1 MENNNSFLE
10 RFLASAATPKRGSL
24 HYRFKLNKKSKR
36 KQKAIAMAL
45 IQGKRTSKMS
55 TTTRLSLAFIL
66 SVSALLTMAGCE
78 RVEPRQEVVR
88 TEICSSPDIK
98 IIEELLST
106 DANVRKD
113 ANEKVR
119 IAIEADMRAELSN
132 VVEAHISWKMGPLF
146 PDVRREKARSHS
158 GTLREFVIRTA
169 AACGWWPQEV
179 ADNVIRCTVYSR
191 KPFGPTTF
199 ECIVDVI
206 CHADDRLSLLFV
218 GHEYHTDFEW
228 IHAAGLYSGLTG
240 KSMCH
245 DKYGDPMDDRMRIGR
260 DFGID
265 GGKPVSA
272 PAPMDASFFEIR
284 NGTVYRLKQNVDA
297 EELVIPA
304 GVKGVCIDGLVH
316 GNVRRIVIPE
326 GVVRLGRQSG
336 GYRPGTKLEAV
347 KLPAS
352 VRELSPTAFDGHW
365 RRLHSIEVAD
375 GSPYTMKDGC
385 LIDTRNGS
393 LVFALPGRG
402 RIIVPS
408 SVKTIGEYAFNSNDA
423 TEIVLPEGVLVIDRG
438 AFYDCRSLERL
449 SISASLISIK
459 SDAFKNCG
467 NLAEIS
473 VAEGN
478 LRYSARDGLL
488 IDKESATLLR
498 AFGQLISVTIP
509 DDVKIIG
516 ANAFSFLKSVVSIVV
531 PDGVRRIEDGAF
543 SYCTKLEELRLPEQ
557 VEFCGDHFIMGC
569 ESLRSVRIPKGLGS
583 LSGMFSIGGCS
594 RLREIVLPEGLR
606 TISTGGLGA
615 ICRCDA
621 LERIVLPSS
630 VTRIG
635 SGGAFQE
642 NKNLKMFEVH
652 PDNLAF
658 RAEDGVLFSK
668 DMTRLVRCPE
678 AKMGVYKIPDTVQK
692 IDACAFAQCRNLSE
706 IYIPTSVTDIGYG
719 AFKDCPAKTNRV
731 TTLNGEASQ
740 STAKIGRPQKEE
752 HTKTEHGFVAS
763 GVFGD
768 SLSRGLVAG
777 FTFAT
782 DTSDFIHPERLF
794 RIAHESSR
802 KPLVSNGVL
811 PLNGCYSGPTNTT
824 TDVAISELRYDRFS
838 VAVSFKPD
846 FDGVRYGMPLI
857 SFGGGWRWFHV
868 FLNKDGNVDISFRG
882 LFARDVIHFKLK
894 DKFSKNGWN
903 SFVVTF
909 DFDSRRLVAA
919 LNHGER
925 AEFDLPNDFAYR
937 FQSDDWDRCRSV
949 QFADLNN
956 GSVFK
961 GEIDSLL
968 LYNRPLSWNEM
979 QQFFGRKILKEL
991 FNPGLWGGK
1000 SMAMMPSVANRQGS
1014 GSNWRIEATDEACF
1028 YWNGRLSDGRWA
1040 LDARLD
1046 GHGVSVGLERPR
1058 GDGVLDLRKPVLDGT
1073 GRTVPIVGIGLDDM
1087 KLSHVG
1093 VSHSAP
1099 IESVNL
1105 PDTLIWL
1112 GPGALEDCDRLTSV
1126 KLPQSLR
1133 RIGSCAFSGCSN
1145 LNRIDIPTDVEFLSR
1160 DRVFMGC
1167 SSLEEIVVQSEKAEY
1182 KTEDG
1187 VLFSS
1192 DGKILVAYPGG
1203 RRGPYRVPKGVKRIS
1218 ERAFLGCS
1226 RLTELYIPASVRE
1239 IEDYALAGCKGLK
1252 HIEFEDSSFDLN
1264 QDRVFGRS
1272 YPGRPSVSRPTTNLQ
1287 SNHMPETEV
1296 STGKRSEK
1304 DAGKPSA
1311 AFDGSMSNPL
1321 SSDLMTG
1328 LAVAMTSEKLQSNE
1342 QTTKDIPELVRIP
1355 AGVNAGAAPYA
1366 NLGLREYEN
1375 RMSHDMYMD
1384 TTEVSFLKW
1393 RTVKEWAKTNG
1404 YEFINGDK
1412 APDFMGGGDGDK
1424 FFEIYEQ
1431 DIERDKYPATGMTWY
1446 DCLKWCN
1453 ARSEMDGLEPVYCV
1467 DGKPYKKGLHEP
1479 TADVSKSGWRL
1490 PTEDEWQYAARGGKI
1505 GLRFPWG
1512 NTISHKNASYNGM
1525 KNDRAYP
1532 YDQSEGEHPI
1542 YGGPG
1547 EAPVASFDPNGYGL
1561 YDIVG
1566 NAPEFTQDSNDGWV
1580 SVCGGRIGQLAHF
1593 LQIQHHDGCEKTER
1607 RCGFRAMRLAVEK
1620 KAKSETT
1627 ITVDRGLVEKMVAAI
1642 KDSLQQPKSKMAHLA
1657 RNMATFPSWNKSL
1670 KGESYSVGDYVCIW
1684 RKAPPLDIDADS
1696 RRWQAGLGEEKYR
1709 ARIKELRTSNLS
1721 YLHSLAIYDS
1731 AWYEGSFPVP
1741 CIVITVEMSRS
1752 TEIPCVCA
1760 FTPDGHKNF
1769 GKSELLSSD
1778 AGMLLNAFSAISI
1791 AMDNTPDKIGSPEA
1805 GFSRLKSMKD
1815 RIKRMKDKPKGSLT
1829 ACTNCKGTGLVNGSL
1844 CSNCKGW
1851 GKVSGSGAGK

>member
-1 MENNNSFLE
+1 MRQIMSADMA
-10 RFLASAATPKRGSL
+10 LALFGVVFSAALVPT
-24 HYRFKLNKKSKR
+24 
-36 KQKAIAMAL
+36 AL
-45 IQGKRTSKMS
+45 AEDALDPMTGVGGIMRDAE
-55 TTTRLSLAFIL
+55 RRALA
-66 SVSALLTMAGCE
+66 
-78 RVEPRQEVVR
+78 
-88 TEICSSPDIK
+88 
-98 IIEELLST
+98 
-106 DANVRKD
+106 
-113 ANEKVR
+113 
-119 IAIEADMRAELSN
+119 
-132 VVEAHISWKMGPLF
+132 
-146 PDVRREKARSHS
+146 
-158 GTLREFVIRTA
+158 
-169 AACGWWPQEV
+169 
-179 ADNVIRCTVYSR
+179 
-191 KPFGPTTF
+191 
-199 ECIVDVI
+199 
-206 CHADDRLSLLFV
+206 
-218 GHEYHTDFEW
+218 HTD
-228 IHAAGLYSGLTG
+228 T
-240 KSMCH
+240 C
-245 DKYGDPMDDRMRIGR
+245 
-260 DFGID
+260 
-265 GGKPVSA
+265 GGKPASA
-272 PAPMDASFFEIR
+272 PAAVDPSLFNIR
-284 NGTVYRLKQNVDA
+284 NGTVYGLNQNIDA

-336 GYRPGTKLEAV
+336 GYRPGTKIEAV

-365 RRLHSIEVAD
+365 SRLHSIEVAE
-375 GSPYTMKDGC
+375 GSPYLMKDGC
-385 LIDTRNGS
+385 LIDTRNDS
-393 LVFALPGRG
+393 LVFALPGQE
-402 RIIVPS
+402 RIIVPP

-423 TEIVLPEGVLVIDRG
+423 TEIVIPEGVLEIGRG
-438 AFYDCRSLERL
+438 AFYDCRSLEQI
-449 SISASLISIK
+449 SIPASLIAIK

-467 NLAEIS
+467 RLAKIA
-473 VAEGN
+473 VAHGN
-478 LRYSARDGLL
+478 QRFSARDGLL
-488 IDKESATLLR
+488 IDRESATLLR
-498 AFGQLISVTIP
+498 AFGPLVSVTIS
-509 DDVKIIG
+509 DDVRIIG

-531 PDGVRRIEDGAF
+531 PDSVRRIEDGAF
-543 SYCTKLEELRLPEQ
+543 SYCTNLEVLRLPEQ
-557 VEFCGDHFIMGC
+557 VEFCEDHFIMGC
-569 ESLRSVRIPKGLGS
+569 ESLRSVHIPKGLGS

-594 RLREIVLPEGLR
+594 SLREIVLPEGLR

-635 SGGAFQE
+635 PGGAFRE

-658 RAEDGVLFSK
+658 RSEDGVLFSK

-740 STAKIGRPQKEE
+740 SAAKIGRPQKEE

-949 QFADLNN
+949 QFANLNN

-1014 GSNWRIEATDEACF
+1014 GLNWRIEATDEACF

-1046 GHGVSVGLERPR
+1046 GHGISVGLERPR

-1145 LNRIDIPTDVEFLSR
+1145 LNRIEIPTDVEFLSR

-1167 SSLEEIVVQSEKAEY
+1167 SSLEEIVVQSEKAGY

-1287 SNHMPETEV
+1287 ANHMPETEV

-1304 DAGKPSA
+1304 DTGKPSTS
-1311 AFDGSMSNPL
+1311 FDGSMSNSL
-1321 SSDLMTG
+1321 SSG
-1328 LAVAMTSEKLQSNE
+1328 L
-1342 QTTKDIPELVRIP
+1342 
-1355 AGVNAGAAPYA
+1355 
-1366 NLGLREYEN
+1366 
-1375 RMSHDMYMD
+1375 
-1384 TTEVSFLKW
+1384 
-1393 RTVKEWAKTNG
+1393 
-1404 YEFINGDK
+1404 
-1412 APDFMGGGDGDK
+1412 
-1424 FFEIYEQ
+1424 
-1431 DIERDKYPATGMTWY
+1431 
-1446 DCLKWCN
+1446 
-1453 ARSEMDGLEPVYCV
+1453 
-1467 DGKPYKKGLHEP
+1467 
-1479 TADVSKSGWRL
+1479 
-1490 PTEDEWQYAARGGKI
+1490 
-1505 GLRFPWG
+1505 
-1512 NTISHKNASYNGM
+1512 
-1525 KNDRAYP
+1525 
-1532 YDQSEGEHPI
+1532 
-1542 YGGPG
+1542 
-1547 EAPVASFDPNGYGL
+1547 
-1561 YDIVG
+1561 
-1566 NAPEFTQDSNDGWV
+1566 
-1580 SVCGGRIGQLAHF
+1580 
-1593 LQIQHHDGCEKTER
+1593 
-1607 RCGFRAMRLAVEK
+1607 EK
-1620 KAKSETT
+1620 KAKAETT
-1627 ITVDRGLVEKMVAAI
+1627 ITVDQGLVETMAVAI
-1642 KDSLQQPKSKMAHLA
+1642 KDSLRQPKSKMENFA

-1670 KGESYSVGDYVCIW
+1670 KGMAYSVGDYVCILH
-1684 RKAPPLDIDADS
+1684 KSPPLDIDADS
-1696 RRWQAGLGEEKYR
+1696 YRWKAGLGSEKYR

-1721 YLHSLAIYDS
+1721 YLHSLAIYNPTWCDG
-1731 AWYEGSFPVP
+1731 AVPIP
-1741 CIVITVEMSRS
+1741 CIVLTVELSRS
-1752 TEIPCVCA
+1752 TEVPYVCA

-1769 GKSELLSSD
+1769 GKSEALSSD
-1778 AGMLLNAFSAISI
+1778 AGMLLNSLAAVSLAF
-1791 AMDNTPDKIGSPEA
+1791 DKTPDKIGDAEE
-1805 GFSRLKSMKD
+1805 GFSLL
-1815 RIKRMKDKPKGSLT
+1815 KRMMDKPKGNKT
-1829 ACTNCKGTGLVNGSL
+1829 TCTNCKGSGLVNGSICL
-1844 CSNCKGW
+1844 ECKGW
-1851 GKVSGSGAGK
+1851 GKMSDDKRQR